1 MIKKNKKRRELSGL
15 LTVDVGKKIQNSL
28 DKLQKKTRIYLFIL
42 LEQKIFNL
50 IFIRD
55 SDISSNTFHLR
66 VQFFGWGLC
75 HCVRWNSL
83 VGLHHPKTYC
93 PLLTLLLQYG
103 IMLSNNNNNKQERT
117 LSIFLFRSL
126 KCLISSLF
134 I

>member
-1 MIKKNKKRRELSGL
+1 
-15 LTVDVGKKIQNSL
+15 VGKKIQIVWISC
-28 DKLQKKTRIYLFIL
+28 KRRQGFIYLFIYL
-42 LEQKIFNL
+42 FCWNKIFNL

-55 SDISSNTFHLR
+55 LDISSNTFHLR
-66 VQFFGWGLC
+66 VQFFGLGLC

-93 PLLTLLLQYG
+93 PSLTLLLQYG
-103 IMLSNNNNNKQERT
+103 IMLSNNNNNKKKQERT